1 MEENAN
7 FLHLS
12 GVLTDN
18 PVYGHEVFGEK
29 FYYATLSVPR
39 LSGAEDLLPITV
51 SERLMDGEP
60 LTIGSKLALD
70 GQLRSYNKVIEG
82 AGRLLITGFAQHLVD
97 PDSDENPNQVQLT
110 GALCKLPSYRTTP
123 FGREIA
129 DLMLAVNRAYG
140 KSDYIP
146 CITWGRTARFASHLK
161 VGDKVTLL
169 GRFQSRA
176 YQKQLP
182 DGTVIGKTAYEVS
195 VGRLTMAEQP
205 ATAEHEEH
213 EDQPEQAMRPMQP
226 MQRTG
231 YIIHP
236 AETHVVET
244 LVQPSTPVQVNPFS
258 TPTT

>member
-1 MEENAN
+1 MEELGNY
-7 FLHLS
+7 LRLS
-12 GVLTDN
+12 GMLMDE

-39 LSGAEDLLPITV
+39 LSGAEDLLPITL
-51 SERLMDGEP
+51 SERLMDGDSLHIGLP
-60 LTIGSKLALD
+60 LTFE

-82 AGRLLITGFAQHLVD
+82 AGRLLITGFAQRIL
-97 PDSDENPNQVQLT
+97 PSGGDENPNQVQLT

-161 VGDKVTLL
+161 VGDRVTLL

-176 YQKQLP
+176 YQKQLA
-182 DGTVIGKTAYEVS
+182 DGTVVGKMAYEVS
-195 VGRLTMAEQP
+195 VGRLTMAQDAVQP
-205 ATAEHEEH
+205 APFTIRTARM
-213 EDQPEQAMRPMQP
+213 EDPVPMEA
-226 MQRTG
+226 R
-231 YIIHP
+231 
-236 AETHVVET
+236 
-244 LVQPSTPVQVNPFS
+244 STPQ
-258 TPTT
+258 

>member
-1 MEENAN
+1 MDELGNY
-7 FLHLS
+7 LRLS
-12 GVLTDN
+12 GTLIDT

-39 LSGAEDLLPITV
+39 LSGAEDTLPITL
-51 SERLMDGEP
+51 SERLMDEDGLQVGQT
-60 LTIGSKLALD
+60 LTLE

-82 AGRLLITGFAQHLVD
+82 AGRLLITGFAQRLL
-97 PDSDENPNQVQLT
+97 PSCGDENPNQVQLT
-110 GALCKLPSYRTTP
+110 GALCKPPSYRTTP

-176 YQKQLP
+176 YQKQLA
-182 DGTVIGKTAYEVS
+182 DGSVVSKMAYEVS
-195 VGRLTMAEQP
+195 VGRLSLAQDGVHAAP
-205 ATAEHEEH
+205 FII
-213 EDQPEQAMRPMQP
+213 
-226 MQRTG
+226 RTVHDEPHFDTSS
-231 YIIHP
+231 IP
-236 AETHVVET
+236 
-244 LVQPSTPVQVNPFS
+244 N
-258 TPTT
+258 

>member
-1 MEENAN
+1 MEETGN
-7 FLHLS
+7 FLRLS
-12 GVLTDN
+12 GVLTDV

-39 LSGAEDLLPITV
+39 LSGAEDLLPITL
-51 SERLMDGEP
+51 SERLMDGQTLEV
-60 LTIGSKLALD
+60 GSPLALE

-82 AGRLLITGFAQHLVD
+82 AGRLLITGFAQRLL
-97 PDSDENPNQVQLT
+97 PTDSDENPNQVQLT

-161 VGDKVTLL
+161 VGDKVQLL

-176 YQKQLP
+176 SQKQLA
-182 DGTVIGKTAYEVS
+182 DGSVIGKMAYEVS
-195 VGRLTMAEQP
+195 VGRLTLAHEASQP
-205 ATAEHEEH
+205 AYDYRVNRMEE
-213 EDQPEQAMRPMQP
+213 R
-226 MQRTG
+226 
-231 YIIHP
+231 
-236 AETHVVET
+236 V
-244 LVQPSTPVQVNPFS
+244 TPDGVHILSGPQ
-258 TPTT
+258 